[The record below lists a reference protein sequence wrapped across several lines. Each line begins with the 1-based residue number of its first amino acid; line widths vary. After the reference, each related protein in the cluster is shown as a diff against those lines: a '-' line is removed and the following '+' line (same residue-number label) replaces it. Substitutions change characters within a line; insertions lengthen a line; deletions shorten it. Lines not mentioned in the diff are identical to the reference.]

1 MNLRSAIFVSVA
13 SAGVVATGWL
23 GGTAAGPLLAP
34 AAATSFAAP
43 TSFAAALPDTHGAT
57 GAAVA
62 MVDRRALVSG
72 SPLQLV
78 GGPDYA
84 AADYP
89 RTLQSTVDGEH
100 A

>member
-1 MNLRSAIFVSVA
+1 MSIRNAIFISVA

-23 GGTAAGPLLAP
+23 GGTAAGPASAPPATNVLAARHAVP
-34 AAATSFAAP
+34 PVVAARSLV
-43 TSFAAALPDTHGAT
+43 S
-57 GAAVA
+57 GAAV
-62 MVDRRALVSG
+62 
-72 SPLQLV
+72 QLV

-89 RTLQSTVDGEH
+89 RTLQAAVDGSF